1 MKLGMN
7 DTRARDYR
15 FTGQILNISGGY
27 RTMLLMLVLDCC
39 PDVVCKMAVLVS
51 VRFASHLMHF

>member
-1 MKLGMN
+1 MN
-7 DTRARDYR
+7 DTRARHYR